1 MGGSYCVAVREA
13 NWESVGHGHFVGAW
27 RDGDQKMA
35 SAPRVNDSSVVVG
48 GAVGRN

>member
-13 NWESVGHGHFVGAW
+13 NWESVGHGHSVGA
-27 RDGDQKMA
+27 RRGGDQKMA